1 MSDQTEK
8 PKGALPK
15 GYDANT
21 TSTENTPS
29 TEVVKQKKIN
39 FLELVRYTSTDQDQ
53 REKDLKEYET
63 SYIARLE
70 KNKPEESSDDFRVD
84 LGVST
89 ESDDDLGKL
98 NLRKHTITKQE
109 ELQEERLAYE
119 QKYLDRYAEPKLKKK
134 VSSSLYK
141 PEIPKPKRDMKKER
155 KKYEQKYLSRYKQ
168 PKIQKKKV
176 SSSLYKP
183 EIPKPKRDMKKE
195 RKEYEQKYLS
205 RYKQPKIQKKKV
217 SSSLYKPEIPKPKTD
232 RRKER
237 KEYEQKYLS
246 RYKQPKSS
254 VKKSTSWTQHDV
266 DLGRLTLSPHFNAKR
281 KTKQDEIK
289 KYEQKY
295 LSRYKQPKIQKKKV
309 SSSLYKP
316 EIPKPKRD
324 MKKERKEYEQKYL
337 SRYKQPKA
345 NLRKSLNLKSDDL
358 GRLNL
363 RKHTIAKRSEY
374 LAKRKDYEE
383 KYILRYMKKRK
394 AEPKQSSSKNLDH
407 DLISG
412 RLNLRAFVDKKRHEI
427 KTDRTEYE
435 KKYISKYKES
445 KASIKKSKSLTE
457 SDDLGKFTISTK
469 TTALKKLRAERAEY
483 EKQYLVRYSK
493 QRKAKP
499 KKKVAS
505 SDLYKPET
513 PKPKRDMKK
522 ERKEYEQ
529 KYLARH
535 LKQRKTKPKKKK

>member
-1 MSDQTEK
+1 MQIVQTRNNTLLAFNFKIITLSDQTEK

-53 REKDLKEYET
+53 REKDLKEYEAT
-63 SYIARLE
+63 YIERLE
-70 KNKPEESSDDFRVD
+70 KNKPEESSDDFHVE

-98 NLRKHTITKQE
+98 NLRKHTVTKQE

-134 VSSSLYK
+134 ASSSLYK
-141 PEIPKPKRDMKKER
+141 PEIPKPKRDM
-155 KKYEQKYLSRYKQ
+155 
-168 PKIQKKKV
+168 
-176 SSSLYKP
+176 
-183 EIPKPKRDMKKE
+183 
-195 RKEYEQKYLS
+195 
-205 RYKQPKIQKKKV
+205 
-217 SSSLYKPEIPKPKTD
+217 
-232 RRKER
+232 RKER
-237 KEYEQKYLS
+237 KEYEQKY
-246 RYKQPKSS
+246 P
-254 VKKSTSWTQHDV
+254 
-266 DLGRLTLSPHFNAKR
+266 
-281 KTKQDEIK
+281 
-289 KYEQKY
+289 
-295 LSRYKQPKIQKKKV
+295 
-309 SSSLYKP
+309 
-316 EIPKPKRD
+316 
-324 MKKERKEYEQKYL
+324 

-345 NLRKSLNLKSDDL
+345 NLRKPLNLKSDDL

-383 KYILRYMKKRK
+383 KYILRYMKKLK
-394 AEPKQSSSKNLDH
+394 AEPKRSSSKNLDH

-483 EKQYLVRYSK
+483 EKQYLTRYSK
-493 QRKAKP
+493 QQKAKP

-505 SDLYKPET
+505 SDLYKPEI
-513 PKPKRDMKK
+513 PKQKREIKK
-522 ERKEYEQ
+522 ERNEYEQ

-535 LKQRKTKPKKKK
+535 LKQRKTKPKKKNNSI

>member
-1 MSDQTEK
+1 LSDQTEK
-8 PKGALPK
+8 PNGALPK

-21 TSTENTPS
+21 SS

-53 REKDLKEYET
+53 REKDLKEYEVN
-63 SYIARLE
+63 YITRLE
-70 KNKPEESSDDFRVD
+70 KNKPEESSDDFRVE

-98 NLRKHTITKQE
+98 NLRKHTVTKRE

-134 VSSSLYK
+134 ASSSLYK
-141 PEIPKPKRDMKKER
+141 PEIPKPKRDMEKER

-168 PKIQKKKV
+168 PKTKKKA

-195 RKEYEQKYLS
+195 RKEYEQKYL
-205 RYKQPKIQKKKV
+205 
-217 SSSLYKPEIPKPKTD
+217 L
-232 RRKER
+232 
-237 KEYEQKYLS
+237 
-246 RYKQPKSS
+246 
-254 VKKSTSWTQHDV
+254 
-266 DLGRLTLSPHFNAKR
+266 
-281 KTKQDEIK
+281 
-289 KYEQKY
+289 
-295 LSRYKQPKIQKKKV
+295 
-309 SSSLYKP
+309 
-316 EIPKPKRD
+316 
-324 MKKERKEYEQKYL
+324 
-337 SRYKQPKA
+337 RYKQPKA
-345 NLRKSLNLKSDDL
+345 NLRKPLNLKSDDL

-383 KYILRYMKKRK
+383 KYILRYMKKLK
-394 AEPKQSSSKNLDH
+394 AEPKRSSSKNLDH

-445 KASIKKSKSLTE
+445 KASIKKSKSMTE

-483 EKQYLVRYSK
+483 EKQYLARYSK
-493 QRKAKP
+493 QQKVKP
-499 KKKVAS
+499 KKKAVS
-505 SDLYKPET
+505 SDLYKPEI